1 MTVRLSSAQMHALSA
16 ANVPVEYLVA
26 MTGRFLPAFTP
37 EQVTHP
43 TAAEEIIG
51 LYQSGLPMEYAI
63 AMFDGG
69 AA

>member
-16 ANVPVEYLVA
+16 ANVPREYAAAVA
-26 MTGRFLPAFTP
+26 GGFIAAWTPDQVSHPA
-37 EQVTHP
+37 
-43 TAAEEIIG
+43 AAEEIIA
-51 LYQSGLPMEYAI
+51 LYESGMPLEYAI